1 MSEPRTAALVALSFV
16 LTLGASLFLLFAP
29 SYDTSGG
36 GTRTLREE
44 NGDWVIGLLAAPVGV
59 TLATLLAQGS
69 PAARQSRIAA
79 AFAMGALSVLGAASV
94 GVLYWPATAVMLAAA
109 VRRP

>member
-1 MSEPRTAALVALSFV
+1 MSEQRTATLVALSFA
-16 LTLGASLFLLFAP
+16 LTLGASLFLLFGP
-29 SYDTSGG
+29 SYSSSGG
-36 GTRTLREE
+36 GTGTLREV
-44 NGDWVIGLLAAPVGV
+44 NGDSVIGLLAAPVGV

-69 PAARQSRIAA
+69 PVARQARIAA

-109 VRRP
+109 VRKP